1 MIEKEYKMDFAHGVQ
16 KTVIR
21 HVLAQKDSKAN
32 TFDVA
37 CTRNGAA
44 EDLTGA
50 TVSGY
55 FIRAD
60 DATISLSGSVSGNV
74 VSVTLES
81 ACYSVEG
88 RCYIIVKL
96 TKGDDTTTIF
106 WAEGSVSLTQT
117 DTIVV
122 TEEKVVNLEE
132 MLARVDA
139 AATQAEEAAANA
151 SAAQAS
157 IEASKE
163 TVDKATEVVD
173 GAQAAADRANAAAAA
188 VEGMD
193 VSALTAQINAL
204 KAATTPTVLWS
215 GDWSSGSKTVEGI
228 GDWFLLGI
236 QTGLGFIVGIN
247 SGGTIRASG
256 FLGNAGNHIS
266 VNLSMA
272 VSGSTVTMSINS
284 RYNHTAGSD
293 HGSDNTTTI
302 KSIIGLMKAGNMT
315 IQE

>member
-21 HVLAQKDSKAN
+21 HVLAHKDSKAN
-32 TFDVA
+32 TFDIA

-81 ACYSVEG
+81 ACYSVAG

-96 TKGDDTTTIF
+96 TKGEDTTTIF
-106 WAEGSVSLTQT
+106 WAEGAVSVTQT

-163 TVDKATEVVD
+163 TVDKAAEVVD

-193 VSALTAQINAL
+193 VSALTAQVSAL

-272 VSGSTVTMSINS
+272 VSGSTVTLSINS
-284 RYNHTAGSD
+284 RYNHTAGGD
-293 HGSDNTTTI
+293 HGNDNTTTI
-302 KSIIGLMKAGNMT
+302 KSIIGLLKAGNMT